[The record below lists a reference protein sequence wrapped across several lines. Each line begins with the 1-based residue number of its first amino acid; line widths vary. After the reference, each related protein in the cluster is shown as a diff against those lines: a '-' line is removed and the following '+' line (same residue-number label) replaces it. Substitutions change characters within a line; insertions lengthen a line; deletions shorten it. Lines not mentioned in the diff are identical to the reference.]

1 MKSDNILECP
11 YNSACG
17 ALARGKQGYKKVVFP
32 LITPPWGRLWSV
44 LHWKSCWSVVKCQ
57 STWKHCF
64 TPCEG
69 SSWRHWQ
76 RALSSSYP
84 DLVLLSP
91 PGVDICSL
99 FFFFP
104 CPVSTLPTEMSILIP
119 LGYYTSPTLT
129 HKCSYE
135 SGMTSQCIS
144 SHRLLAHRGLMKTSP
159 GRMTK
164 KKSSALPLGYWEGK
178 SGAAYGHL
186 AFHKNEAHWGE
197 LNHERKYYC
206 TDTETLDPT
215 MSLCKC
221 SSEFFSCVS

>member
-1 MKSDNILECP
+1 MISLALKVLLECSEMSE
-11 YNSACG
+11 YMETLLHSMWG
-17 ALARGKQGYKKVVFP
+17 KLLETLAESSQ
-32 LITPPWGRLWSV
+32 LQLSWSGP
-44 LHWKSCWSVVKCQ
+44 
-57 STWKHCF
+57 F
-64 TPCEG
+64 I
-69 SSWRHWQ
+69 SSWCWH
-76 RALSSSYP
+76 
-84 DLVLLSP
+84 
-91 PGVDICSL
+91 L
-99 FFFFP
+99 FFVFFFP

-197 LNHERKYYC
+197 LNHERKYYWYW
-206 TDTETLDPT
+206 DLRSNHVF
-215 MSLCKC
+215 M
-221 SSEFFSCVS
+221 